1 MKPKVYLD
9 TSVISH
15 LAHEDAPEK
24 MAATRELWRLF
35 QDGQFDIA
43 LSVTTLYELDK
54 CPEPPRSTLFD
65 YLAQINYETYEM
77 TFAVESIADLV
88 LSMGILRKKSYDD
101 CLHIAFAIANECD
114 YIVSWNFKHIVNA
127 KTIFGIRELSDL
139 GGLRPIKIVSPNV
152 LIERSEF

>member
-1 MKPKVYLD
+1 M
-9 TSVISH
+9 
-15 LAHEDAPEK
+15 
-24 MAATRELWRLF
+24 F
-35 QDGQFDIA
+35 QESQFDIA

-54 CPEPPRSTLFD
+54 CPDPPKSTLFD
-65 YLAQINYETYEM
+65 FLAQIKYETYEM
-77 TFAVESIADLV
+77 TFAVESIADLI

-127 KTIFGIRELSDL
+127 KTIFGVRELSDL

-152 LIERSEF
+152 LIERSEL